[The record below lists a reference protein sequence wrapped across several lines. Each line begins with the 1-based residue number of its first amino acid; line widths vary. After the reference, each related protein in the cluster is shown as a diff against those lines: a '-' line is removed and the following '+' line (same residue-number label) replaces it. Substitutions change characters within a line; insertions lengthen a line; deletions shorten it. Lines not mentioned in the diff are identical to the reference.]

1 MRRTVRF
8 SMVRLRVV
16 GALLVLGAC
25 GGGGDDGGTTNPP
38 PAATLDNIVVTPTT
52 LSLGAGQ
59 SQTITASGRSA
70 AGANLSGVTFGYSS
84 SNQSVATVSATGL
97 VLALTAGTAT
107 ITVTGTLG
115 GVSKS
120 ATTALTVTGALPSA
134 VTVVAGAASN
144 DFTPANV
151 ALARGG
157 TVTWTFGALIHNV
170 DFEGRAGAPANI
182 GNVSNTSIQRTF
194 ANAGTFGYVC
204 SLHGGMNGTI
214 LVP

>member
-1 MRRTVRF
+1 
-8 SMVRLRVV
+8 MVWTRAV
-16 GALLVLGAC
+16 GAALLLTAC
-25 GGGGDDGGTTNPP
+25 GGGGDGGTTNPP
-38 PAATLDNIVVTPTT
+38 PPTATLDNIVLTPTT

-59 SQTITASGRSA
+59 SQTISASGRSA
-70 AGANLSGVTFGYSS
+70 AGATVSGVTFGYSS
-84 SNQSVATVSATGL
+84 SNQTVATVSATGL

-107 ITVTGTLG
+107 ITVTGTAG

-120 ATTALTVTGALPSA
+120 ATMALTVTGALANA

-170 DFEGRAGAPANI
+170 DFEGKAGAPTNI
-182 GNVSNTSIQRTF
+182 GNTANASIARTF
-194 ANAGTFGYVC
+194 ANAGSFGYVC
-204 SLHGGMNGTI
+204 SLHGGMNGTV

>member
-1 MRRTVRF
+1 MRRTVRAVK
-8 SMVRLRVV
+8 VRMGVV
-16 GALLVLGAC
+16 GVALLLTGC
-25 GGGGDDGGTTNPP
+25 GGGDGGGTTNPPP

-59 SQTITASGRSA
+59 SQTLNASGRTS
-70 AGANLSGVTFGYSS
+70 AGAAVSGVTFAYSS
-84 SNQSVATVSATGL
+84 SSQTVATVSATGL
-97 VLALTAGTAT
+97 VLALTAGSAT
-107 ITVTGTLG
+107 ITVTGTAG

-120 ATTALTVTGALPSA
+120 ATSALTVTGALPNA
-134 VTVVAGAASN
+134 VTVVSGAASN

-157 TVTWTFGALIHNV
+157 TVTWTFGPLIHNV
-170 DFEGRAGAPANI
+170 DFEGKAGAPANI
-182 GNVSNTSIQRTF
+182 GNTVNASIARTF
-194 ANAGTFGYVC
+194 ANAGSFGYVC